1 MLEAPVERAYLLL
14 GPNNCIICCSR
25 SEVLWL
31 RNDLEEEEERV
42 KEEEVK

>member
-1 MLEAPVERAYLLL
+1 MFEALVERAYLLL
-14 GPNNCIICCSR
+14 GPSNCIICCSR

-42 KEEEVK
+42 EEEEVK